1 MGGRRA
7 REPRARMRVLEL
19 LVVAAVALA
28 AAGESQLRGAA
39 APAERQLAL
48 ADLLAKL
55 PPQVQAEL
63 KELQAKIPADLK
75 AKIEAFIAKGKA
87 ELEALIAKL
96 KGMAAAPD
104 AAGAAAA
111 QALMGKVMD
120 AANANKALDPA
131 TLAAVQK
138 LLPAGATLPATL
150 TVAGVANAAD
160 NMAAKHPLDVNMNA
174 QLKLMV
180 STGAMPQIGDI
191 MGKLQQAMAN
201 GLTAEQCAKVMAA
214 LNAGKA
220 VDAQTQ
226 AALQKAL
233 NGAPLPLMMKID
245 KLQALVG
252 ALPAED
258 KAKINALLAQSGQ
271 PDLDALITKLRDA
284 VANGMPKALA
294 SEVLSAVSAS
304 VKIDASVSV
313 QVQAYLAPGEELPR
327 SFVQGAAAD
336 AGANGASGPS
346 AGVIAAASIA
356 SVLVVGAA
364 VVTVQKRRKAAAEM
378 HEGKRQVAAQQ
389 W

>member
-1 MGGRRA
+1 VGGRRA

>member
-1 MGGRRA
+1 
-7 REPRARMRVLEL
+7 MRVLAL
-19 LVVAAVALA
+19 LVAAAVALSA
-28 AAGESQLRGAA
+28 TGEGQVRGAA
-39 APAERQLAL
+39 APAERQLLL
-48 ADLLAKL
+48 ADLIAKL
-55 PPQVQAEL
+55 PPQVQAD
-63 KELQAKIPADLK
+63 LQELK
-75 AKIEAFIAKGKA
+75 AKIPDNLKAKIDAFVAKQKA
-87 ELEALIAKL
+87 EVQALIAKL

-120 AANANKALDPA
+120 AANANKALDAA

-174 QLKLMV
+174 QLTLMV
-180 STGAMPQIGDI
+180 SSSAMPQIGDI
-191 MGKLQQAMAN
+191 MGKLQQAMGN

-220 VDAQTQ
+220 VDALTQ
-226 AALQKAL
+226 AALEKAL

-245 KLQALVG
+245 KLQALVD
-252 ALPAED
+252 ALPAEA
-258 KAKINALLAQSGQ
+258 KAKINELLAQNGK

-294 SEVLSAVSAS
+294 SEVLSAVSAG
-304 VKIDASVSV
+304 VKIDVSVSV
-313 QVQAYLAPGEELPR
+313 QVQAYLAPGEELPPTL
-327 SFVQGAAAD
+327 VGGAAGD
-336 AGANGASGPS
+336 ASASDSSGSS

-364 VVTVQKRRKAAAEM
+364 VVTVQRRRKAAAEM
-378 HEGKRQVAAQQ
+378 NEGKRQVAAQQ
-389 W
+389 L

>member
-1 MGGRRA
+1 
-7 REPRARMRVLEL
+7 MRVLAL
-19 LVVAAVALA
+19 LVAAAVALA
-28 AAGESQLRGAA
+28 AAGEGQLRGAA

-63 KELQAKIPADLK
+63 NELQAKIPADLK
-75 AKIEAFIAKGKA
+75 AKIEAFVAKEKA

-150 TVAGVANAAD
+150 TVVGVANAAD

-180 STGAMPQIGDI
+180 STSAMPQIGDI

-245 KLQALVG
+245 KLQALVD

-258 KAKINALLAQSGQ
+258 KAKINALLAQNGQ

-294 SEVLSAVSAS
+294 SQVLSAVSAS

-336 AGANGASGPS
+336 AGSSGASGASGPS

-364 VVTVQKRRKAAAEM
+364 VVTVQKRRKAAAEIN
-378 HEGKRQVAAQQ
+378 EGKRQVAAQQ